1 MGAVHHTRRLTWGE
15 TSCTPARDGGSV
27 GGIAATLGWK
37 QRRGVRCSGG
47 PPPGIESAPE
57 EAATRSEGASGP
69 RKPLRSCRASG
80 FRELYV
86 VSDQNAAR
94 HDDPGF
100 AATGSGS
107 TFGLPD
113 LAAPHVNKGIDLELA
128 LYAAYE
134 AKRVSEEVGTVG
146 RQRDMAIVSV
156 GQTARFLWEPLVSE
170 PEDIYQRRLILAK
183 SDKNTIRRAI
193 SM

>member
-1 MGAVHHTRRLTWGE
+1 MGAVHQTRRLTWRE

-47 PPPGIESAPE
+47 PPPGSKSAPE

-69 RKPLRSCRASG
+69 WKPFRFCRASG
-80 FRELYV
+80 LREFYV
-86 VSDQNAAR
+86 LSDQNAAR

-100 AATGSGS
+100 AAIGSGS
-107 TFGLPD
+107 TFGRPD
-113 LAAPHVNKGIDLELA
+113 LAAPRVNTGIDLELA

-146 RQRDMAIVSV
+146 RQTDMAIVSV
-156 GQTARFLWEPLVSE
+156 GQTERFLWESLVSKL
-170 PEDIYQRRLILAK
+170 EDIYQRRLILAK